1 MIKRSVEAC
10 CMSCYTVASS
20 QHSTQCALQHM
31 SPAKLTIMFTAWSQ
45 HGKAITWAYQ
55 ELPSILHLPLWQVCA
70 TPAPSR
76 SAPHQSTIVLFAGS
90 CIETGQLS
98 LWKAASTEQTVSKYL
113 FCAIYFRLCSLCFYD
128 EHLSSVQLRFC
139 TGPGQLS
146 LWTAAPKQQTVSHWL
161 GYFINFLLFTI
172 LLPWHGCLSYKTF
185 FFIVF
190 EFDPSHDHLRA
201 AEHLNLHLQIE
212 ENRDHKFATGTRE
225 SQWEPGNLQR

>member
-98 LWKAASTEQTVSKYL
+98 LWKAA
-113 FCAIYFRLCSLCFYD
+113 
-128 EHLSSVQLRFC
+128 
-139 TGPGQLS
+139 
-146 LWTAAPKQQTVSHWL
+146 PKQQTVSHWL

-172 LLPWHGCLSYKTF
+172 LLHWHGCLSYKTF

-212 ENRDHKFATGTRE
+212 EYRDHNIATGTRE